1 MTRWRTIIGYGII
14 TPELVRGRP
23 AGYAA
28 ASAALLLIAASAD
41 QRITPAPHK
50 IVRNMEI
57 TNSYRLFDDRKGVS
71 SGSRFESIDA
81 VVRRGGFR
89 FRGNAHDIL
98 IRNVTLRLA
107 APTPHPELPAGI
119 EIQGT
124 AHDIVIDHVAARD
137 FRMIPG
143 TVKYLNG
150 DGFSSERGAYRITF
164 LNTSAL
170 NNSDGGYDLK
180 SRDTRLANTLA
191 ARNKRNYRFW
201 GTGRGSTVTS
211 IAPRQAHIWLAK
223 NASWRIRRLVA
234 RSAAPAPIVDGEGP
248 SARLIVESCTFA
260 VPRDTRLVTGKVSVT
275 WGKGCTIR

>member
-50 IVRNMEI
+50 IVRNMKV
-57 TNSYRLFDDRKGVS
+57 TNSNRLFDDRKGVS

-89 FRGNAHDIL
+89 FRGDAHDIL

-124 AHDIVIDHVAARD
+124 AHDIVIDHVAVRD

-180 SRDTRLANTLA
+180 SRDTRLDNTVA

-201 GTGRGSTVTS
+201 GTGWGGTVTS
-211 IAPRQAHIWLAK
+211 VSPQRAHIWLAK
-223 NASWRIRRLVA
+223 NASWRIERLVA
-234 RSAAPAPIVDGEGP
+234 KSATAAPIVDGEGP
-248 SARLIVESCTFA
+248 SAKLVIGSCAFS
-260 VPRDTRLVTGKVSVT
+260 VPRGTRLVTGNVSVT
-275 WGKGCTIR
+275 WGKGCAIR